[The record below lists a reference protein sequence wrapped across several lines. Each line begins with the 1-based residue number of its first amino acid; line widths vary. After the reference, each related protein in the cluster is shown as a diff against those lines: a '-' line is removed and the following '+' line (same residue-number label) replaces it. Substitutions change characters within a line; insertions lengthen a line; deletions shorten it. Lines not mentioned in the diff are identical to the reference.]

1 MNLTSF
7 YPGPSQL
14 YPQVEGYLQD
24 AYRSGILSMNHRSGA
39 FMDMLAQTTAAMH
52 SKLGI
57 PADYDI
63 YFTSSATECWEIVS
77 QSLVQTSSLHAYNG
91 AFGQKWFEYA
101 GRLHSASGQA
111 FDMEENPNIEQ
122 NEHFSTAEL
131 LCLTH
136 NETSNGT
143 MIPAEF
149 LQKTRQ
155 AFKGVIAI
163 DATSSMAGVALPWS
177 TGDVWLASVQK
188 CFGLPPGLGVLVVS
202 PRAIERAEEIGE
214 RDHYNS
220 LLFIRDNFIKN
231 QTPYTPNIPGIY
243 LLSRVMEQVPSID
256 VVARRLTERADDFY
270 RFMHE
275 NSYQPLIANPSV
287 RSSTVMTVQGDESFV
302 KTLKQQAAEAGILL
316 GNGYGAWKSTT
327 IRIANFPAITDSD
340 FDRLMIFLQNTP
352 PRSR

>member
-14 YPQVEGYLQD
+14 YPQVEDYLLD
-24 AYRSGILSMNHRSGA
+24 AYRSGILSMNHRSVA
-39 FMDMLAQTTAAMH
+39 FMDMLAQTTASMH
-52 SKLGI
+52 NKLEI
-57 PADYDI
+57 PEDYEI

-77 QSLVQTSSLHAYNG
+77 QSLVQNSSLNAYNG

-101 GRLHSASGQA
+101 GRLHLAFGQD
-111 FDMEENPNIEQ
+111 FNPEENVNIEQ
-122 NEHFSTAEL
+122 SEHFSTAEL

-143 MIPAEF
+143 MIPAEI
-149 LQKTRQ
+149 LQKIRQ
-155 AFKGVIAI
+155 NFQGIIAI
-163 DATSSMAGVALPWS
+163 DATSSMAGVALPWLA
-177 TGDVWLASVQK
+177 GDVWLASVQK

-231 QTPYTPNIPGIY
+231 QTPYTPNIASIY
-243 LLSRVMEQVPSID
+243 LLGRVMAQMPSIQA
-256 VVARRLTERADDFY
+256 VNQHLTERANAFY
-270 RFMHE
+270 EFLNE
-275 NSYQPLIANPSV
+275 NSYQALIENPVV
-287 RSSTVMTVQGDESFV
+287 RSPTVMTVQEDEIFI
-302 KTLKQQAAEAGILL
+302 KTIKELAAEAGISL

-327 IRIANFPAITDSD
+327 FRIANFPAIEDTD
-340 FDRLMIFLQNTP
+340 FDRLRIFLQNGHP
-352 PRSR
+352 

>member
-24 AYRSGILSMNHRSGA
+24 AYRSGILSMNHRSAA
-39 FMDMLAQTTAAMH
+39 FMEMLARTTAAMH
-52 SKLGI
+52 TKLGI
-57 PADYDI
+57 PQDYEI

-77 QSLVQTSSLHAYNG
+77 QSLVQKSSLHAYNG

-101 GRLHSASGQA
+101 GRLHPAFSQA
-111 FDMEENPNIEQ
+111 FDPEENLNIEQ

-143 MIPAEF
+143 MIPADI
-149 LQKTRQ
+149 LQKIRQ
-155 AFKGVIAI
+155 ALKGLIAI
-163 DATSSMAGVALPWS
+163 DATSSMAGVALPWLA
-177 TGDVWLASVQK
+177 GDVWLASVQK

-202 PRAIERAEEIGE
+202 PRAIERAGVIGE

-243 LLSRVMEQVPSID
+243 LLGRVMGQVPSIE
-256 VVARRLTERADDFY
+256 VVAQHLTERANGFY
-270 RFMHE
+270 EFLNE
-275 NSYQPLIANPSV
+275 NSYKALIDNPAV
-287 RSSTVMTVQGDESFV
+287 RSPTVMTVQEDEIFI
-302 KTLKQQAAEAGILL
+302 KTLKERAAAAGISL
-316 GNGYGAWKSTT
+316 GNGYGARKSTT
-327 IRIANFPAITDSD
+327 FRIANFPAIRDMD
-340 FDRLMIFLQNTP
+340 FDRLGDFLQNSHP
-352 PRSR
+352 